1 MINMVKLPTNKSSL
15 FLRVAKGHFA
25 TSHSH
30 INYYIDVTTQKARLS
45 EAKAVAKELV
55 AAYQHSTIVD
65 TVLCLDGTQVI
76 GTCLAN
82 ELTKDGFSNMNAHQT
97 IYVIT
102 PEYTSGSQI
111 ILRDNLAPMVRGKHV
126 LILSASI
133 TTGYTV
139 QAAIEAGKQ
148 ALAQIGQEDAGA
160 RIMFTFLTGCLK
172 GLDGNFVSPTVSLS
186 LGLEAGQLGLP
197 DPRQDLVR
205 PYCVRFTVCNTRVDV
220 PEFERHLREYSSF
233 ALVERHEK
241 GIEVHLHTD
250 HVGKVVEQAVGWG
263 PIKNLHITN
272 MSEGH
277 VLSAHGALMRVA
289 LLAVA
294 ENKVQAREMQEAGVH
309 IIVSGGESSCP
320 SVGELVNAAHSDLAS
335 SYVMLSWSRDYRL
348 AFRQAK
354 RLLGDRVELVL
365 CQDKMQQAKAIK
377 AFDPEKDAAEN
388 SRIMQQA
395 AGVAES

>member
-82 ELTKDGFSNMNAHQT
+82 ELTKDGFANMNAHQT

-139 QAAIEAGKQ
+139 QACRPSSPPPTSGWASRSPPSSTPPACLTTP
-148 ALAQIGQEDAGA
+148 ASTAATAPCA
-160 RIMFTFLTGCLK
+160 RPAST
-172 GLDGNFVSPTVSLS
+172 S
-186 LGLEAGQLGLP
+186 
-197 DPRQDLVR
+197 
-205 PYCVRFTVCNTRVDV
+205 TR
-220 PEFERHLREYSSF
+220 
-233 ALVERHEK
+233 
-241 GIEVHLHTD
+241 
-250 HVGKVVEQAVGWG
+250 W
-263 PIKNLHITN
+263 
-272 MSEGH
+272 
-277 VLSAHGALMRVA
+277 
-289 LLAVA
+289 
-294 ENKVQAREMQEAGVH
+294 
-309 IIVSGGESSCP
+309 
-320 SVGELVNAAHSDLAS
+320 
-335 SYVMLSWSRDYRL
+335 
-348 AFRQAK
+348 
-354 RLLGDRVELVL
+354 
-365 CQDKMQQAKAIK
+365 
-377 AFDPEKDAAEN
+377 
-388 SRIMQQA
+388 
-395 AGVAES
+395 